1 MIMRSRFSQHDT
13 NLYATHTPEETRTQQ
28 QFISEC
34 DINNILKK
42 YEQTSLLTPV
52 NRSQG
57 KYGDF
62 TNVTDYQTALDKL
75 MSAQDT
81 FNSLPSSIRKR
92 FQNDPALLIE
102 FVNDDKNKN
111 EAIELGLIEKKVEMP
126 TIKDQM
132 IEALEINDQK
142 RSKKQS

>member
-1 MIMRSRFSQHDT
+1 MIMRSRFSQHDP
-13 NLYATHTPEETRTQQ
+13 NLYAIHTPEESRTQQ
-28 QFISEC
+28 QFKSEC

-42 YEQTSLLTPV
+42 YQQTSLLTHV
-52 NRSQG
+52 NRSEG

-102 FVNDDKNKN
+102 FVNDDKNRN

-142 RSKKQS
+142 RSKTK